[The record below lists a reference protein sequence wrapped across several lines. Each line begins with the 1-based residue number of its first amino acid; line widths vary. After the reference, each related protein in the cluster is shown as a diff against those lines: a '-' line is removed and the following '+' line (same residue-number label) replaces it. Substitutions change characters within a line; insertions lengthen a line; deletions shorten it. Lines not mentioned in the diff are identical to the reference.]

1 MKTCVFAGTFD
12 PLTNGHAFA
21 IDSLLKMFDKVVVAI
36 GVNVDKNPMFS
47 LEDRKQMIL
56 NTYAGNDR
64 VEVKEFNGML
74 VDFMKENNIL
84 VNVRGIRDIDDYKYE
99 TTMERYNR
107 DMYPE
112 MVTIYIPTPKD
123 LVQVSSTAMRNIIE
137 LKGDCSKYI
146 PKAVNDYILNLQNTF
161 FHWHILF
168 YQIY

>member
-74 VDFMKENNIL
+74 VDFMKKNDIL
-84 VNVRGIRDIDDYKYE
+84 VNVRGIRDVDDYKYE

-146 PKAVNDYILNLQNTF
+146 PKAVNDYILNLQKQQTKN
-161 FHWHILF
+161 
-168 YQIY
+168 

>member
-146 PKAVNDYILNLQNTF
+146 PKAVNDYILNLQK
-161 FHWHILF
+161 
-168 YQIY
+168 

>member
-64 VEVKEFNGML
+64 VEVKEFDGML
-74 VDFMKENNIL
+74 VNFMKKNDIL

-146 PKAVNDYILNLQNTF
+146 PKAVNDYILNLQKQQTKN
-161 FHWHILF
+161 
-168 YQIY
+168 

>member
-1 MKTCVFAGTFD
+1 MRTCVFAGTFD

-74 VDFMKENNIL
+74 VDFMKKNDIL
-84 VNVRGIRDIDDYKYE
+84 VNVRGIRDVDDYKYE

-146 PKAVNDYILNLQNTF
+146 PKAVNDYILNLQKQQTKN
-161 FHWHILF
+161 
-168 YQIY
+168 